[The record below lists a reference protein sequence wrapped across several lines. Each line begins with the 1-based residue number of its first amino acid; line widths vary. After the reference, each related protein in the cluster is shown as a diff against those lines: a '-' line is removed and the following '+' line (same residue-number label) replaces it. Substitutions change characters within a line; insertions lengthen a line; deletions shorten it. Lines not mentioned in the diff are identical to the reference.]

1 MIEAEILEVWVSQS
15 SEAKVP
21 WKTFTPIRETKN
33 GILVATSV
41 NREMGID
48 SLECTWID
56 TSGKLGTPRAALSVV
71 EMQTPR
77 IAVAALL
84 QTTIEGTG
92 FHRRYVMDVELLDNN
107 ICGTGS
113 SNKTILMRVPISST
127 TPSTDQVHIEFPL
140 HFRYQAPSENKL
152 YRQASVIAPDV
163 FIFCPKEGRSVKRQL
178 KLSNNDATHSYL
190 HTWGLMGQPDPAIAN
205 HHWLHLSTSSP
216 LPITQVSIPVGY
228 LPSDWLVGS
237 VTLLFA
243 SMGAAL
249 LCYVSVGASTRAPDH
264 FASSWKGK
272 TD

>member
-107 ICGTGS
+107 FCGTGS

-127 TPSTDQVHIEFPL
+127 TYVDLDEMRVRANLQ
-140 HFRYQAPSENKL
+140 Q
-152 YRQASVIAPDV
+152 RQSC
-163 FIFCPKEGRSVKRQL
+163 F
-178 KLSNNDATHSYL
+178 
-190 HTWGLMGQPDPAIAN
+190 
-205 HHWLHLSTSSP
+205 
-216 LPITQVSIPVGY
+216 
-228 LPSDWLVGS
+228 
-237 VTLLFA
+237 
-243 SMGAAL
+243 
-249 LCYVSVGASTRAPDH
+249 
-264 FASSWKGK
+264 
-272 TD
+272 